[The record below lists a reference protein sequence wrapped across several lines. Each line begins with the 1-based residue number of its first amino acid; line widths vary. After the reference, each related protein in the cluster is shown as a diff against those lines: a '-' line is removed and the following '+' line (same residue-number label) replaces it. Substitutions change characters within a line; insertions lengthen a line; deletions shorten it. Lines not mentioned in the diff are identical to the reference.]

1 MVDWWDEGPA
11 RKARRVHAEELHG
24 DRRRGAGSR
33 LRNQRKRMGELIRAE
48 ERAEDAEALAAVAEQ
63 RLEQTKWRLGA
74 AQVDRECSKQTNRR
88 LFRDYEN
95 AVEEKRLLKRESE
108 KLLDL
113 VERLKKRLEKH
124 QHSSSSASF
133 SVVNIPEPTR
143 CAARRRHGQARYSAR
158 RYT

>member
-74 AQVDRECSKQTNRR
+74 AEVDLECSKETNRK
-88 LFRDYEN
+88 LFRNYEN
-95 AVEEKRLLKRESE
+95 AMEEKR
-108 KLLDL
+108 
-113 VERLKKRLEKH
+113 
-124 QHSSSSASF
+124 
-133 SVVNIPEPTR
+133 
-143 CAARRRHGQARYSAR
+143 
-158 RYT
+158 